1 MEEKVSYQGK
11 VKWFSNEKGYGFI
24 SCKDIENDVYVHFS
38 DIQMK
43 GFKSLE
49 ENDLVSFEY
58 DDEMQKA
65 LNVKKILS
73 ESIVEDNNLT
83 VQ

>member
-73 ESIVEDNNLT
+73 ESIVEDNNVT

>member
-1 MEEKVSYQGK
+1 
-11 VKWFSNEKGYGFI
+11 
-24 SCKDIENDVYVHFS
+24 
-38 DIQMK
+38 MK

-73 ESIVEDNNLT
+73 ESIVEDNNVT
-83 VQ
+83 V

>member
-1 MEEKVSYQGK
+1 MEEKISYQGK

-73 ESIVEDNNLT
+73 ESIVEDNNVT
-83 VQ
+83 V

>member
-1 MEEKVSYQGK
+1 MEEKISYQGK

-58 DDEMQKA
+58 DAEMQKA

-73 ESIVEDNNLT
+73 ESIVEDNNVT
-83 VQ
+83 V

>member
-38 DIQMK
+38 HIQMK

-73 ESIVEDNNLT
+73 ESIVEDNNVT
-83 VQ
+83 V

>member
-1 MEEKVSYQGK
+1 MEEKISYQGK

-58 DDEMQKA
+58 DAEMQKA
-65 LNVKKILS
+65 MNVKKILS
-73 ESIVEDNNLT
+73 ESIVEDNNVT
-83 VQ
+83 V

>member
-73 ESIVEDNNLT
+73 ESIVEDNNVT
-83 VQ
+83 V